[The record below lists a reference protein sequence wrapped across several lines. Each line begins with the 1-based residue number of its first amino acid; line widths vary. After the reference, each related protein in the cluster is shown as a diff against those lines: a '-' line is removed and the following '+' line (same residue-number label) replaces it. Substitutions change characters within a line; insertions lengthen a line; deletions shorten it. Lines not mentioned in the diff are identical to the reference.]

1 MTAPAA
7 SASTAAERFGRLTAD
22 DLPEPPD
29 WCPPIPAAD
38 DPGVWAPVLDPSP
51 EPLVDAED
59 RFLWLNAYQ
68 PIYPAASPGRL
79 LIRATVADRLAR
91 AQAALPAGY
100 GLAVFD
106 AWRPLGLQQALHAD
120 AYAADPDLPDGFV
133 APPTTDPVAPP
144 HLTGGAVDVTL
155 TWRGRPL
162 ALGTAFDDF
171 TDAAHT
177 ASLEPIPGRA
187 RGLRRLLHW
196 CLTNHS
202 FVNHP
207 QEWWHWE
214 WGTGIWAAAVG
225 HPPLY
230 GPAAPGSR

>member
-1 MTAPAA
+1 MTAP
-7 SASTAAERFGRLTAD
+7 SAVTAAGELYGHLTSD
-22 DLPEPPD
+22 DLPEPPG
-29 WCPPIPAAD
+29 WCPPIPTAVGPD
-38 DPGVWAPVLDPSP
+38 IFPPVADPSP
-51 EPLVDAED
+51 EPLVDAAD
-59 RFLWLNAYQ
+59 RFMWLNAYQ
-68 PIYPAASPGRL
+68 PVYPAAAPGRL
-79 LIRATVADRLAR
+79 RVRATVADQLTR

-106 AWRPLGLQQALHAD
+106 AWRPLGLQQALYDD
-120 AYAADPDLPDGFV
+120 AYANPNLPEVFV
-133 APPTTDPVAPP
+133 APPSTDPAFPPP

-171 TDAAHT
+171 TNAAHT
-177 ASLEPIPGRA
+177 AALETTPGRA
-187 RGLRRLLHW
+187 RGLRRLLRW
-196 CLTNHS
+196 ALTNHS

-214 WGTGIWAAAVG
+214 WGTGSWAAAVG

-230 GPAAPGSR
+230 GPAEPARC